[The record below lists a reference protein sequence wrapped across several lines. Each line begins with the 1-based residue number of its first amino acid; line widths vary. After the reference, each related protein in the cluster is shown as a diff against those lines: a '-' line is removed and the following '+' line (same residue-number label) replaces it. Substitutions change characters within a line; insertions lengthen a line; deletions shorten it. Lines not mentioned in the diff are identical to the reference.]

1 MNPTNQRR
9 TGNKEATDYLS
20 ATYVMAC
27 SVHHFM
33 KRINQGLIE
42 CISGK
47 SAINLHV
54 PKGWLDGAASLDD
67 CFHGLCR
74 PPLA

>member
-1 MNPTNQRR
+1 MAR
-9 TGNKEATDYLS
+9 S
-20 ATYVMAC
+20 A
-27 SVHHFM
+27 HHFM
-33 KRINQGLIE
+33 KRIKQGIIKR
-42 CISGK
+42 ISGK